1 MYYSCGSKV
10 KSTLRVQSR
19 NRRGLEMYSGLTEN
33 TVLSPVKLRHDV
45 FHEHRS
51 PSEQQTSNLLSD
63 VEKTPLQ
70 TASHIENPVTLE
82 ASSDLQTERAS
93 RPQTVPLISWA
104 EKQSLDEPEISQRR
118 SVKLTSY
125 SIFQPKINLN
135 PRPYTAGPRIVVQ
148 PKAKGPMGLT
158 SHDVIQG
165 RHLSKIPSSR
175 NEQPLHHN
183 DEINFQVL
191 LNDVATSK
199 VNLNVESGE
208 IKSRQTSTSAR
219 HFQSANSYRRQH
231 KETRED
237 SYGRPHTTP
246 NTKRTVTFELNIKS
260 ILSIRQADV
269 RAEDK
274 AQENSTLIQNK
285 RSSERIKKQRSDS
298 DILELKRR
306 VQSAPA
312 KTSSEFTNNIV
323 TRDKDLVKDNVR
335 TAKPFTE
342 EKRQFSNM
350 YWRARSSYHKKMT
363 DTQMVNDADQ
373 NYMPPKGTLL
383 RPLLYN
389 EDGAIMRHSAGC
401 PYKCKECF
409 KACLVSEDFM
419 ETQSRLKTVQKVH
432 VKRQNHPDPL
442 TIVRRAL
449 ARSQPLFKQVYGDT
463 VDIHPWPTYAWVD
476 IKQTL
481 PKVS

>member
-33 TVLSPVKLRHDV
+33 TVLSPVKLRRDV
-45 FHEHRS
+45 FQEDR
-51 PSEQQTSNLLSD
+51 PTSEQQTSNLLAD
-63 VEKTPLQ
+63 VEKTSVQ
-70 TASHIENPVTLE
+70 TASHIENHVTLE
-82 ASSDLQTERAS
+82 ASSDLQTERTS
-93 RPQTVPLISWA
+93 RPHTGPLIA
-104 EKQSLDEPEISQRR
+104 CQLLDEPEISQRR

-135 PRPYTAGPRIVVQ
+135 PRPYTAGPRIIVQ
-148 PKAKGPMGLT
+148 PKPKCPTGLT

-165 RHLSKIPSSR
+165 RHLSKMPSSR

-191 LNDVATSK
+191 LKDVKTSK
-199 VNLNVESGE
+199 VNINVESGQ
-208 IKSRQTSTSAR
+208 IKSRQTSTSA
-219 HFQSANSYRRQH
+219 HSYRRQH

-246 NTKRTVTFELNIKS
+246 STKRSVTFELNIKS
-260 ILSIRQADV
+260 ILSIRPADV

-285 RSSERIKKQRSDS
+285 RSSARIKKQRSDS

-335 TAKPFTE
+335 TAKPFIE

-363 DTQMVNDADQ
+363 DTQIVNDSDQ
-373 NYMPPKGTLL
+373 NYVPPKGTLL

-442 TIVRRAL
+442 AIVRRAL

-463 VDIHPWPTYAWVD
+463 MDIHPWPTYAWVD
-476 IKQTL
+476 IQQTL